1 MGSKEK
7 RSALVKRH
15 IVAAIVL
22 PGFISY
28 LYFLPPL
35 PFFIALLT
43 VVGVIALWEFF
54 TMYKVP
60 VQLKISGVVISAVIL
75 YFFCLYPD
83 YALNSLLAGLLILL
97 LLRLGLVKEPL
108 GSMSEI
114 GPLATGLFYITGFL
128 SFQWLLR
135 MEANGLGYLFLLY
148 FSVWLS
154 DSMALYVGTYLGKTK
169 LYPSISPNKTVEGA
183 FGSVAGGVLGAV
195 LAKLFFSITSFSY
208 PAIIVIGAVI
218 GIISMIGDLI
228 ESMFKRDAGVK
239 DSSTII
245 PGHGGVLDKIDG
257 MLTSAPVLYFIV
269 RYF

>member
-1 MGSKEK
+1 MVSKEK
-7 RSALVKRH
+7 NSALVKRH
-15 IVAAIVL
+15 IVAAVAL
-22 PGFISY
+22 PVFISY

-43 VVGVIALWEFF
+43 VVGVIALWEFYS
-54 TMYKVP
+54 MYKVP
-60 VQLKISGVVISAVIL
+60 AQLRVPGVVISAALL
-75 YFFCLYPD
+75 YVFCLYPD
-83 YALNSLLAGLLILL
+83 YAFNTFLTGLLLML
-97 LLRLGLVKEPL
+97 LLRLWLVKGPS
-108 GSMSEI
+108 GSMSDI

-128 SFQWLLR
+128 SFQWFLR
-135 MEANGLGYLFLLY
+135 MEADGQGYVFLLY
-148 FSVWLS
+148 FAVWLS

-169 LYPSISPNKTVEGA
+169 LCPSISPNKTVEGA
-183 FGSVAGGVLGAV
+183 VGSIIGGVLGAV
-195 LAKLFFSITSFSY
+195 LAKSFFTINSFSY
-208 PAIIVIGAVI
+208 TSIILTGAVI
-218 GIISMIGDLI
+218 GITSMIGDLI

>member
-7 RSALVKRH
+7 NSALVKRH
-15 IVAAIVL
+15 IVAGIVL
-22 PGFISY
+22 PVFISY

-35 PFFIALLT
+35 PFFMALLT
-43 VVGVIALWEFF
+43 VVGVAALWEFYS
-54 TMYKVP
+54 MYKVP
-60 VQLKISGVVISAVIL
+60 VKLRVPGVVISAVLL

-83 YALNSLLAGLLILL
+83 YALNSLLTGLLLLL
-97 LLRLGLVKEPL
+97 LLRLGLVKEPS

-114 GPLATGLFYITGFL
+114 GPLAAGLFYITGFL

-135 MEANGLGYLFLLY
+135 MEVNGMGYVFLLY

-183 FGSVAGGVLGAV
+183 FGSLIGGVLGAL
-195 LAKLFFSITSFSY
+195 LAKIVFGISGFSY
-208 PAIIVIGAVI
+208 TAIVVIGAVM
-218 GIISMIGDLI
+218 GVTSMVGDLI

-269 RYF
+269 RYL